1 MIRVVPSPR
10 LVGRILASVFVLGA
24 LASPAG
30 AQSIDEIVARHMA
43 ARGGAQSWQAI
54 RSLRMS
60 GRAFAGPGREAL
72 VTREIKR
79 PGRVRTEFT
88 FQGLTGV
95 FAYDGKRG
103 WQVSPLT
110 GVLDPQSLE
119 PENAQVAAEQAD
131 LEGVLAGAAKKGNT
145 LALIGRETIDGRE
158 AFHVRVTPKTGPPQE
173 QYLDAETYLLLKT
186 EATRQIRGRT
196 VLLETV
202 YGDYRAVGG
211 VLFPH
216 AIDIGARG
224 RPDRVHIVV
233 ESIEID
239 PAIDDKRFRMP

>member
-1 MIRVVPSPR
+1 MIRVMAARR
-10 LVGRILASVFVLGA
+10 LGERILAGVALLAA
-24 LASPAG
+24 LASPAA
-30 AQSIDEIVARHMA
+30 AQSADEIVARHMA
-43 ARGGAQSWQAI
+43 ARGGGERWQAI

-60 GRAFAGPGREAL
+60 GRAIAGPGREAL

-95 FAYDGKRG
+95 YAYDGKRG

-131 LEGVLAGAAKKGNT
+131 LEGALVGGARKGYT
-145 LALIGRETIDGRE
+145 LALIGRETVAGRE
-158 AFHVRVTPKTGPPQE
+158 AWHLRVTPKTAPPQE
-173 QYLDAETYLLLKT
+173 HYLDAETYLLLKT
-186 EATRQIRGRT
+186 EAARQVRGRT
-196 VLLETV
+196 VLLETT

-211 VLFPH
+211 VVVAH
-216 AIDIGARG
+216 SIDIGARG
-224 RPDRVHIVV
+224 RPERVHIVV
-233 ESIEID
+233 ESVEVN
-239 PAIDDKRFRMP
+239 PPIDDKRFRMP